1 MKYFAA
7 FVLLVLLSPG
17 VSFSQS
23 KTIVVIGSSTSFGYG
38 LTNRATESW
47 VNKTKI
53 YYRDKGIMTDNEL
66 RNLSQTGTNCVTG
79 MPNGYVSPYTA
90 TDFHVPDTAR
100 NITAAIKLKP
110 DVIIVSY
117 PTNGYDWMP
126 FNDIINDL
134 AVIKK
139 TAEGAGIR
147 CFITTTQPR
156 NTFGPGERQ
165 KLKNLRDTILKK
177 FGNFAIDFWGVL
189 AGPDNGILPQF
200 NLDNVHP
207 NAAGHDE
214 LYKQV
219 IAKSLFETA
228 ALLPPPNQPPIA
240 KAGVDTAITLPLNS
254 LTLSGSGSDPDGTV
268 VSYLWKAIAGPGQ
281 YLIATPSSAQTQ
293 VSNLTSG
300 KYGFELAVTDNGG
313 FVAKDTVYVTVN
325 PVVVAPPPPPPP
337 VNQAPKAS
345 AGNDITITIPT
356 NSVQLNGSG
365 WDPDGTIQSYLWAKV
380 SGPQQYSIGNTS
392 AAQTTLTNLV
402 QGQYFFEFKVTDNGG
417 LYATDTIVITVNPA
431 AAVPPPPSQAT
442 LPPASYNKISLTK
455 QNEKLV
461 LNWKVSNE
469 PKTALYTIE
478 KSKDSLHFL
487 SIGTITGNNSASANS
502 YSFVDEKPWVGYNY
516 YRVIMTA
523 PPNPTLISSVLKLYN
538 SEEAF
543 VITDMHPMPA
553 HDKIQ
558 FSIDAGDASTMSL
571 TLFDLGGKQCAF
583 TSQALK
589 TGINIFSYPLGAFSA
604 GIYFMRI
611 SNGKKT
617 QLLKIIRSN

>member
-7 FVLLVLLSPG
+7 FVLWVLLLPG
-17 VSFSQS
+17 ISFSQD

-38 LTNRATESW
+38 LTNPATESW
-47 VNKTKI
+47 VNKMKI
-53 YYRDKGIMTDNEL
+53 YYRDQGIMTDNGV
-66 RNLSQTGTNCVTG
+66 RNLSQTSTNCVTG

-90 TDFHVPDTAR
+90 TDFRVPDTTR

-139 TAEGAGIR
+139 TAEDAGIR

-219 IAKSLFETA
+219 IAKSLFETTA
-228 ALLPPPNQPPIA
+228 SPPPPNQPPVA
-240 KAGVDTAITLPLNS
+240 QAGVDITITLPVNS

-268 VSYLWKAIAGPGQ
+268 ASYLWKAVAGPYQ

-293 VSNLTSG
+293 VSNLIEG
-300 KYGFELAVTDNGG
+300 KYGFELTVTDNGG
-313 FVAKDTVYVTVN
+313 LVAKDTVYVTVN
-325 PVVVAPPPPPPP
+325 PAVVVPPSPPA
-337 VNQAPKAS
+337 NQPPKAS
-345 AGNDITITIPT
+345 AGSDITITLPA
-356 NSVQLNGSG
+356 NSVQLSGSG
-365 WDPDGTIQSYLWAKV
+365 WDGDGTVQSYLWTKI
-380 SGPQQYSIGNTS
+380 SGPQQYSISNPS

-402 QGQYFFEFKVTDNGG
+402 EGKYFFELKVTDNGG
-417 LYATDTIVITVNPA
+417 LSATDTLLITVNPA
-431 AAVPPPPSQAT
+431 VAISLPPSPSPT
-442 LPPASYNKISLTK
+442 PLPAAFTSVSLAK

-461 LNWKVSNE
+461 LNWAVSNE
-469 PKTALYTIE
+469 PKNALYTIE
-478 KSKDSLHFL
+478 KSKDSIHFL
-487 SIGTITGNNSASANS
+487 SIGTVSGTNSASTNS
-502 YSFVDEKPWVGYNY
+502 YSFTDEKPFAGYNY
-516 YRVIMTA
+516 YRVIMAA
-523 PPNPTLISSVLKLYN
+523 PLNPTLKSLVLKSYN

-543 VITDMHPMPA
+543 VITDMHPIPA
-553 HDKIQ
+553 HEKIE
-558 FSIDAGDASTMSL
+558 FSIDAGGASIMSL
-571 TLFDLGGKQCAF
+571 TLFDQSGRQCAF
-583 TSQALK
+583 TSYALR
-589 TGINIFSYPLGAFSA
+589 TGVNTFSFPLHSFSA
-604 GIYFMRI
+604 GIYFMRA